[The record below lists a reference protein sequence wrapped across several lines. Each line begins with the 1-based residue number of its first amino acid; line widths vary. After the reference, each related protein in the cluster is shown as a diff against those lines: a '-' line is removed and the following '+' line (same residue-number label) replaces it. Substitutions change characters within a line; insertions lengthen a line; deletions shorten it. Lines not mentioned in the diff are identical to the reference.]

1 MNKIII
7 LMDFFIKQQTMNTEL
22 TKEEFLLLVMLY
34 AANIDGRIQPE
45 EWQSIREKY
54 NTDTIKR
61 VRHQFEKMKDAEILE
76 CIEQNKHR
84 LLTSDAD
91 RQQLLEELHRIV
103 DADDKSAPVEV
114 YLLNVVE
121 QLLA

>member
-1 MNKIII
+1 
-7 LMDFFIKQQTMNTEL
+7 MNTEL

>member
-1 MNKIII
+1 
-7 LMDFFIKQQTMNTEL
+7 MNTEL

-34 AANIDGRIQPE
+34 AANIDGKIQPE
-45 EWQSIREKY
+45 EWQSIRGKY
-54 NTDTIKR
+54 DAEMIQR
-61 VRHQFEKMKDAEILE
+61 MHRQFEKMKDAEILE

-84 LLTSDAD
+84 LLTSEAD
-91 RQQLLEELHRIV
+91 RQHLLDELRCIV
-103 DADDKSAPVEV
+103 ESDEKSAPMEV

>member
-1 MNKIII
+1 
-7 LMDFFIKQQTMNTEL
+7 MNTEL
-22 TKEEFLLLVMLY
+22 TKEEFLLLVTLY

-54 NTDTIKR
+54 DMEKIR
-61 VRHQFEKMKDAEILE
+61 QMRRRFEKMSDAEILE

-84 LLTSDAD
+84 LLASDAD
-91 RQQLLEELHRIV
+91 RQQLMDELHRIV
-103 DADDKSAPVEV
+103 ESDEKNSPVEV
-114 YLLNVVE
+114 YLLNAVE